1 MAAND
6 ELKVR
11 CPYCGAKYRVP
22 ASAIGRKLRCAKCK
36 SAFRVTDSRGDSH
49 RSPSPAPPSRSPV
62 QPSPSREAKRFPSE
76 DDILRW
82 LSEADDDSDRERR
95 AEMSLHDSDASLS
108 PSTSEPA
115 FRPTAGP
122 ASPPESPRLRVTSSQ
137 DDPDDVLMLRRVV

>member
-11 CPYCGAKYRVP
+11 CPSCGAKYKVP

-36 SAFRVTDSRGDSH
+36 AAFRLTDPRGDSH
-49 RSPSPAPPSRSPV
+49 RSPSPAPPSRSPT
-62 QPSPSREAKRFPSE
+62 QPNSSRETKRVPSE

-95 AEMSLHDSDASLS
+95 VEMSLHDSDASLS

-115 FRPTAGP
+115 LRPTAGP
-122 ASPPESPRLRVTSSQ
+122 ASPPESPRLRVTPSQ
-137 DDPDDVLMLRRVV
+137 DAPDDVLMLRPVL